1 MLDLKKERKEDRTM
15 QDHENFACHEM
26 TLVWAS
32 LWLLKSIFNP
42 LLENSPQLEGCSK
55 EVALLQVAEQSFF

>member
-1 MLDLKKERKEDRTM
+1 M